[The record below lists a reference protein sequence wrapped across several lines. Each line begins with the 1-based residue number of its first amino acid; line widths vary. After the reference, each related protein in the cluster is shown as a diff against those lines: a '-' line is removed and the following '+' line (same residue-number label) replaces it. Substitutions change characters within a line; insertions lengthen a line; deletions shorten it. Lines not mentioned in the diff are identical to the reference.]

1 MPYWAL
7 PLAVGLVGAVAVTVI
22 LVKVVPEELERRRR
36 LKRQRQALER
46 RREMVA
52 VGVHSTGGSE
62 QGESTAR
69 ESERGNWAYEVRGRR
84 GARGGEEDSTPL
96 LSGTNVQHVL
106 GNASSVADSDVEPSS
121 VLDLGP
127 LPSTSPVPSREQS
140 PVRRFVAS
148 GSLTPSEPSRPATV
162 PLLSPAPLSPIER
175 LVDVSE
181 AETGPTLPIPS
192 STESAPDPLFSPSLA
207 ADAAKEQDLTAAGP
221 TSTPTPLFQVD
232 DEDGWV
238 RSPTLSAHSSAGS
251 DEGWTKLGD
260 VSSDEEAEAQA
271 GKVTRGWAAVKA
283 ATTEHGAQVG
293 LGLVV
298 PKS

>member
-7 PLAVGLVGAVAVTVI
+7 PLAFGLVGAVAVTVI

-36 LKRQRQALER
+36 LERQRQALER

-52 VGVHSTGGSE
+52 VGVRSTGGSE

-69 ESERGNWAYEVRGRR
+69 ESERGNWAYEVRRR
-84 GARGGEEDSTPL
+84 QGARGGEEDSTPL

-106 GNASSVADSDVEPSS
+106 GHASSVADSDVEPSS
-121 VLDLGP
+121 DLDLGP

-175 LVDVSE
+175 LIDVSE
-181 AETGPTLPIPS
+181 AETHPVLPVPS
-192 STESAPDPLFSPSLA
+192 NTESTPDPLSSPSLSA
-207 ADAAKEQDLTAAGP
+207 ADAAKEPDLAAAGP
-221 TSTPTPLFQVD
+221 TSTPTPLFELD

-260 VSSDEEAEAQA
+260 VSS
-271 GKVTRGWAAVKA
+271 TRRPRLR
-283 ATTEHGAQVG
+283 
-293 LGLVV
+293 LGR
-298 PKS
+298 